1 MFSWSALK
9 VWDGYM
15 RGKGEHAKDY
25 REKVFFPLFVDIS
38 EKTCVVIGAGRIAA
52 RRIRTLADFCGDIRV
67 IAPEAVPTVRAMAE
81 EGACRLVSRP
91 YKPEDLEEAD
101 MVLAATDDP
110 GLNEEIHDECRKR
123 GVPVNVCSDQK
134 KCDFHFPGIVR
145 RGGFVIGVNGAGKD
159 HRGVRALRE
168 RVQELLDRGELGV

>member
-67 IAPEAVPTVRAMAE
+67 VAPEAVPAVCAMARRCKKSE
-81 EGACRLVSRP
+81 LYSKRKNRPHLYSLALCRYYS
-91 YKPEDLEEAD
+91 
-101 MVLAATDDP
+101 
-110 GLNEEIHDECRKR
+110 
-123 GVPVNVCSDQK
+123 
-134 KCDFHFPGIVR
+134 
-145 RGGFVIGVNGAGKD
+145 
-159 HRGVRALRE
+159 
-168 RVQELLDRGELGV
+168 VQPK